1 MAARFNP
8 PPNWPKPPE
17 GFTPGPGWSPDPSWG
32 PAPAGWQLWVDD
44 PIASPAS
51 IPGNDPS
58 SPSPFP
64 SDASV
69 SSASAGASSPYAPGG
84 SGRTTSASPPH
95 SARQNA
101 PLLQTQAPAAANQPC
116 ATPPAAGSP
125 TDAGNPYTQFARG
138 SMPSYAQANAQR
150 KSSTNRTVGIVL
162 GSVVGI
168 FFITIALAVIGILNP
183 DDEEDPTAWRGSD
196 PGWPTSAFSET
207 PNEVKMKDGSSL
219 ADSLPSG
226 TTTEKF
232 GFSAKSPADP
242 QLHYLTMYDSEV
254 DSSGLPITSIDV
266 ELGAVDWNAGP
277 AILAELTEEGIES
290 LYTEPDAGE
299 VWIRVPVTITYHG
312 EDTFNSFDL
321 DLTYF
326 SGDSFAFAEY
336 SYTDSDFFIIDMP
349 GDGQTATGYLNF
361 MIDEEDATA
370 QQGTFEVSAFY
381 ATPSL
386 FMSAK

>member
-1 MAARFNP
+1 
-8 PPNWPKPPE
+8 
-17 GFTPGPGWSPDPSWG
+17 
-32 PAPAGWQLWVDD
+32 
-44 PIASPAS
+44 
-51 IPGNDPS
+51 
-58 SPSPFP
+58 
-64 SDASV
+64 
-69 SSASAGASSPYAPGG
+69 
-84 SGRTTSASPPH
+84 
-95 SARQNA
+95 
-101 PLLQTQAPAAANQPC
+101 
-116 ATPPAAGSP
+116 
-125 TDAGNPYTQFARG
+125 
-138 SMPSYAQANAQR
+138 
-150 KSSTNRTVGIVL
+150 
-162 GSVVGI
+162 
-168 FFITIALAVIGILNP
+168 
-183 DDEEDPTAWRGSD
+183 
-196 PGWPTSAFSET
+196 
-207 PNEVKMKDGSSL
+207 
-219 ADSLPSG
+219 
-226 TTTEKF
+226 
-232 GFSAKSPADP
+232 
-242 QLHYLTMYDSEV
+242 MYDSEV